1 MDCLIIGAGPAGL
14 TAATY
19 LARFKR
25 QVSIVHAGSSRARYI
40 PVSHNVPG
48 FPFGIGGT
56 ELLSKLRAQ
65 AEQFGVT
72 VESDRIERIE
82 EDASQF
88 VAHGAQ
94 KSWRAKRLILATGVV
109 DEQPKID
116 GLDEAIQRGIVRICA
131 ICDGFEAQDHR
142 IAVYGPLEQA
152 VRHATFLRTFSRRVT
167 AVSTLESAADCDTS
181 ADALRTIAAESGV
194 AIRTNPRELVLEQM
208 GCRFMFDGEDL
219 ERFDTVYPVLGARAQ
234 TQLAVELGAKVDASG
249 ELIVDRHMQTT
260 VKHVYAAG
268 DVVSGLN
275 QVSVAVGH
283 AAIAATA
290 IHNSLPGN
298 YL

>member
-25 QVSIVHAGSSRARYI
+25 RVSIVDAGSSRARYI

-48 FPFGIGGT
+48 FPFGIAGT
-56 ELLSKLRAQ
+56 ELLAKLRAQ

-72 VESDRIERIE
+72 VESDRIQRIE
-82 EDASQF
+82 RDDREF
-88 VAHGAQ
+88 VAHASQ
-94 KSWRAKRLILATGVV
+94 KQWRARRILLATGVV
-109 DEQPKID
+109 DEQPRID
-116 GLDEAIQRGIVRICA
+116 GLDDAIERGIVRICA

-142 IAVYGPLEQA
+142 IAVYGPMEQA
-152 VRHATFLRTFSRRVT
+152 VRHATFLRTFSRSVT
-167 AVSTLESAADCDTS
+167 AVSTKAESDTERLH
-181 ADALRTIAAESGV
+181 ALAAEAGIE
-194 AIRTNPRELVLEQM
+194 IRANPRQLALDET
-208 GCRFMFDGEDL
+208 GCEFVFDDEAV
-219 ERFDTVYPVLGARAQ
+219 ERFDTVYPVLGAKGQ
-234 TQLAVELGAKVDASG
+234 TQLAVELGAKVDATG
-249 ELIVDRHMQTT
+249 ELVVDRHMQTS
-260 VKHVYAAG
+260 VEHLYAAG

-290 IHNSLPGN
+290 IHNSLPSN

>member
-25 QVSIVHAGSSRARYI
+25 RVSIVDAGSSRARYI

-48 FPFGIGGT
+48 FPFGIAGT
-56 ELLSKLRAQ
+56 ELLAKLRAQ

-82 EDASQF
+82 RDDREF
-88 VAHGAQ
+88 VAHASQ
-94 KSWRAKRLILATGVV
+94 KQWRARRILLATGVV
-109 DEQPKID
+109 DEQPRID
-116 GLDEAIQRGIVRICA
+116 GLDDAIERGIVRICA

-142 IAVYGPLEQA
+142 IAVYGPMEQA
-152 VRHATFLRTFSRRVT
+152 VRHATFLRTFSRSVT
-167 AVSTLESAADCDTS
+167 AVSTKAESDTERLH
-181 ADALRTIAAESGV
+181 ALAAESGIE
-194 AIRTNPRELVLEQM
+194 IRANPRQLALDET
-208 GCRFMFDGEDL
+208 GCEFVFDDEAV
-219 ERFDTVYPVLGARAQ
+219 ERFDTVYPVLGAKGQ
-234 TQLAVELGAKVDASG
+234 TQLAVELGAKVDATG
-249 ELIVDRHMQTT
+249 ELVVDRHMQTS
-260 VKHVYAAG
+260 VEHLYAAG

-290 IHNSLPGN
+290 IHNSLPSN

>member
-25 QVSIVHAGSSRARYI
+25 RVSIVDAGSSRARYI

-48 FPFGIGGT
+48 FPFGIAGT
-56 ELLSKLRAQ
+56 ELLAKLRAQ

-82 EDASQF
+82 RDDREF
-88 VAHGAQ
+88 VAHASQ
-94 KSWRAKRLILATGVV
+94 KQWRARRILLATGVV
-109 DEQPKID
+109 DEQPRID
-116 GLDEAIQRGIVRICA
+116 GLDDAIERGIVRICA

-142 IAVYGPLEQA
+142 IAVYGPMEQA
-152 VRHATFLRTFSRRVT
+152 VRHANFLRTFSRSVT
-167 AVSTLESAADCDTS
+167 AVSTKPESDTERLH
-181 ADALRTIAAESGV
+181 ALAAESGIE
-194 AIRTNPRELVLEQM
+194 IRANPRQLALDET
-208 GCRFMFDGEDL
+208 GCEFVFDDEAV
-219 ERFDTVYPVLGARAQ
+219 ERFDTVYPVLGAKGQ
-234 TQLAVELGAKVDASG
+234 TQLAVELGARVDATG
-249 ELIVDRHMQTT
+249 ELVVDRHMQTT
-260 VKHVYAAG
+260 VEHLYAAG

-275 QVSVAVGH
+275 QASVAVGH

-290 IHNSLPGN
+290 IHNSLPSN

>member
-25 QVSIVHAGSSRARYI
+25 RVSIVDAGSSRARYI

-48 FPFGIGGT
+48 FPFGIAGT
-56 ELLSKLRAQ
+56 ELLAKLRAQ

-72 VESDRIERIE
+72 VESARIERIE
-82 EDASQF
+82 RDDREF
-88 VAHGAQ
+88 VAHASRKQ
-94 KSWRAKRLILATGVV
+94 WRARRILLATGVV
-109 DEQPKID
+109 DEQPRID
-116 GLDEAIQRGIVRICA
+116 GLDDAIERGIVRICA

-142 IAVYGPLEQA
+142 IAVYGPMEQA
-152 VRHATFLRTFSRRVT
+152 VRHATFLRTFSRSVT
-167 AVSTLESAADCDTS
+167 AVSTKVESDTERLH
-181 ADALRTIAAESGV
+181 ALAAESGIE
-194 AIRTNPRELVLEQM
+194 IRANPRQLALDET
-208 GCRFMFDGEDL
+208 GCEFVFDDEAV
-219 ERFDTVYPVLGARAQ
+219 ERFDTVYPVLGAKGQ
-234 TQLAVELGAKVDASG
+234 TQLAVELGAKVDATG
-249 ELIVDRHMQTT
+249 ELVVDRHMQTS
-260 VKHVYAAG
+260 VEHLYAAG

-290 IHNSLPGN
+290 IHNSLPSN

>member
-25 QVSIVHAGSSRARYI
+25 RVSIVDAGSSRARYI

-48 FPFGIGGT
+48 FPFGIAGT
-56 ELLSKLRAQ
+56 ELLAKLRAQ

-82 EDASQF
+82 RDDREF
-88 VAHGAQ
+88 VAHASQ
-94 KSWRAKRLILATGVV
+94 KQWRARRILLATGVV
-109 DEQPKID
+109 DEQPRID
-116 GLDEAIQRGIVRICA
+116 GLDDAIERGIVRICA

-142 IAVYGPLEQA
+142 IAVYGPMEQA
-152 VRHATFLRTFSRRVT
+152 VRHATFLRTFSRSVT
-167 AVSTLESAADCDTS
+167 AVSTKAESDTERLH
-181 ADALRTIAAESGV
+181 ALAAESGIE
-194 AIRTNPRELVLEQM
+194 IRANPRQLALDET
-208 GCRFMFDGEDL
+208 GCEFVFDDEAV
-219 ERFDTVYPVLGARAQ
+219 ERFDTVYPVLGAKGQ
-234 TQLAVELGAKVDASG
+234 TQLAVELGAKVDATG
-249 ELIVDRHMQTT
+249 ELVVDRHMQTS
-260 VKHVYAAG
+260 VEHLYAAG

>member
-25 QVSIVHAGSSRARYI
+25 RVSIVDAGSSRARYI

-48 FPFGIGGT
+48 FPFGIAGT
-56 ELLSKLRAQ
+56 ELLAKLRAQ

-72 VESDRIERIE
+72 VESDRIQRIE
-82 EDASQF
+82 RDDREF
-88 VAHGAQ
+88 VAHASQ
-94 KSWRAKRLILATGVV
+94 KQWRARRILLATGVV
-109 DEQPKID
+109 DEQPRID
-116 GLDEAIQRGIVRICA
+116 GLDDAIERGIVRICA

-142 IAVYGPLEQA
+142 IAVYGPMEQA
-152 VRHATFLRTFSRRVT
+152 VRHATFLRTFSRSVT
-167 AVSTLESAADCDTS
+167 AVSTKAESDTERLH
-181 ADALRTIAAESGV
+181 ALAAESGIE
-194 AIRTNPRELVLEQM
+194 IRANPRQLALDET
-208 GCRFMFDGEDL
+208 GCEFLFDDEAV
-219 ERFDTVYPVLGARAQ
+219 ERFDTVYPVLGAKGQ
-234 TQLAVELGAKVDASG
+234 TQLAVELGAKVDATG
-249 ELIVDRHMQTT
+249 ELVVDRHMQTS
-260 VKHVYAAG
+260 VEHLYAAG

-290 IHNSLPGN
+290 IHNSLPSN

>member
-25 QVSIVHAGSSRARYI
+25 RVSIVDAGSSRARYI

-48 FPFGIGGT
+48 FPFGIAGT
-56 ELLSKLRAQ
+56 ELLAKLRAQ

-72 VESDRIERIE
+72 VESDRIQRIE
-82 EDASQF
+82 RDDREF
-88 VAHGAQ
+88 VAHASQ
-94 KSWRAKRLILATGVV
+94 KQWRARRILLATGVV
-109 DEQPKID
+109 DEQPRID
-116 GLDEAIQRGIVRICA
+116 GLDDAIERGIVRICA

-142 IAVYGPLEQA
+142 IAVYGPMEQA
-152 VRHATFLRTFSRRVT
+152 VRHATFLRTFSRSVT
-167 AVSTLESAADCDTS
+167 AVSTKAESDTERLH
-181 ADALRTIAAESGV
+181 ALAAESGIE
-194 AIRTNPRELVLEQM
+194 IRANPRQLALDET
-208 GCRFMFDGEDL
+208 GCEFVFDDEAV
-219 ERFDTVYPVLGARAQ
+219 ERFDTVYPVLGAKGQ
-234 TQLAVELGAKVDASG
+234 TQLAVELGAKVDATG
-249 ELIVDRHMQTT
+249 ELVVDRHMQTS
-260 VKHVYAAG
+260 VEHLYAAG

>member
-25 QVSIVHAGSSRARYI
+25 RVSIVDAGSSRARYI
-40 PVSHNVPG
+40 RVSHNVPG
-48 FPFGIGGT
+48 FPFGIAGT
-56 ELLSKLRAQ
+56 ELLAKLRAQ

-82 EDASQF
+82 RDDREF
-88 VAHGAQ
+88 VAHASQ
-94 KSWRAKRLILATGVV
+94 KQWRARRILLATGVV
-109 DEQPKID
+109 DEQPRID
-116 GLDEAIQRGIVRICA
+116 GLDDAIERGIVRICA

-142 IAVYGPLEQA
+142 IAVYGPMEQA
-152 VRHATFLRTFSRRVT
+152 VRHATFLRTFSRSVT
-167 AVSTLESAADCDTS
+167 AVSTKAESDTERLH
-181 ADALRTIAAESGV
+181 ALAAESGIE
-194 AIRTNPRELVLEQM
+194 IRANPRQLALDET
-208 GCRFMFDGEDL
+208 GCEFLFDDEAV
-219 ERFDTVYPVLGARAQ
+219 ERFDTVYPVLGAKGQ
-234 TQLAVELGAKVDASG
+234 TQLAVELGAKVDATG
-249 ELIVDRHMQTT
+249 ELVVDRHMQTS
-260 VKHVYAAG
+260 VEHLYAAG

-290 IHNSLPGN
+290 IHNSLPSN

>member
-25 QVSIVHAGSSRARYI
+25 RVSIVDAGSSRARYI

-48 FPFGIGGT
+48 FPFGIAGT
-56 ELLSKLRAQ
+56 ELLAKLRAQ

-82 EDASQF
+82 RDDREF
-88 VAHGAQ
+88 VAHASQ
-94 KSWRAKRLILATGVV
+94 KQWRARRILLATGVV
-109 DEQPKID
+109 DEQPRID
-116 GLDEAIQRGIVRICA
+116 GLDDAIERGIVRICA

-142 IAVYGPLEQA
+142 IAVYGPMEQA
-152 VRHATFLRTFSRRVT
+152 VRHATFLRTFSRSVT
-167 AVSTLESAADCDTS
+167 AVSTEQSEADTERLH
-181 ADALRTIAAESGV
+181 ALAAESGIE
-194 AIRTNPRELVLEQM
+194 IRANPRQLALDET
-208 GCRFMFDGEDL
+208 GCEFVFDDEAV
-219 ERFDTVYPVLGARAQ
+219 ERFDTVYPVLGAKGQ
-234 TQLAVELGAKVDASG
+234 TQLAVELGAKVDATG
-249 ELIVDRHMQTT
+249 ELVVDRHMQTS
-260 VKHVYAAG
+260 VEHLYAAG

-290 IHNSLPGN
+290 IHNSLPSN

>member
-25 QVSIVHAGSSRARYI
+25 RVSIVDAGSSRARYI

-48 FPFGIGGT
+48 FPFGIAGT
-56 ELLSKLRAQ
+56 ELLAKLRAQ

-72 VESDRIERIE
+72 VESDRIQRIE
-82 EDASQF
+82 RDDREF
-88 VAHGAQ
+88 VAHASQ
-94 KSWRAKRLILATGVV
+94 KQWRARRILLATGVV
-109 DEQPKID
+109 DEQPRID
-116 GLDEAIQRGIVRICA
+116 GLDDAIERGIVRICA

-142 IAVYGPLEQA
+142 IAVYGPMEQA
-152 VRHATFLRTFSRRVT
+152 VRHATFLRTFSRSVT
-167 AVSTLESAADCDTS
+167 AVSTKAESDTERLH
-181 ADALRTIAAESGV
+181 ALAAESGIE
-194 AIRTNPRELVLEQM
+194 IRANPRQLALDET
-208 GCRFMFDGEDL
+208 GCEFVFDDESV
-219 ERFDTVYPVLGARAQ
+219 ERFDTVYPVLGAKGQ
-234 TQLAVELGAKVDASG
+234 TQLAVELGAKVDATG
-249 ELIVDRHMQTT
+249 ELVVDRHMQTS
-260 VKHVYAAG
+260 VEHLYAAG

>member
-25 QVSIVHAGSSRARYI
+25 RVSIVDAGSSRARYI

-48 FPFGIGGT
+48 FPFGIAGT
-56 ELLSKLRAQ
+56 ELLAKLRAQ

-72 VESDRIERIE
+72 VESDRIQRIE
-82 EDASQF
+82 RDDREF
-88 VAHGAQ
+88 VAHASQ
-94 KSWRAKRLILATGVV
+94 KQWRARRILLATGVV
-109 DEQPKID
+109 DEQPRID
-116 GLDEAIQRGIVRICA
+116 GLDDAIERGIVRICA

-142 IAVYGPLEQA
+142 IAVYGPMEQA
-152 VRHATFLRTFSRRVT
+152 VRHATFLRTFSRSVT
-167 AVSTLESAADCDTS
+167 AVSTKAESDTERLH
-181 ADALRTIAAESGV
+181 ALAAESGIE
-194 AIRTNPRELVLEQM
+194 IRANPRQLALDET
-208 GCRFMFDGEDL
+208 GCEFVFDDEAV
-219 ERFDTVYPVLGARAQ
+219 ERFDTVYPVLGAKGQ
-234 TQLAVELGAKVDASG
+234 TQLAVELGAKVDATG
-249 ELIVDRHMQTT
+249 ELVVDRHMQTS
-260 VKHVYAAG
+260 VEHLYAAG

-290 IHNSLPGN
+290 IHNSLPSN

>member
-25 QVSIVHAGSSRARYI
+25 RVSIVDAGSSRARYI

-48 FPFGIGGT
+48 FPFGIAGT
-56 ELLSKLRAQ
+56 ELLAKLRAQ

-72 VESDRIERIE
+72 VESARIERIE
-82 EDASQF
+82 RDDREF
-88 VAHGAQ
+88 VAHASQ
-94 KSWRAKRLILATGVV
+94 KQWRARRILLATGVV
-109 DEQPKID
+109 DEQPRID
-116 GLDEAIQRGIVRICA
+116 GLDDAIERGIVRICA

-142 IAVYGPLEQA
+142 IAVYGPMEQA
-152 VRHATFLRTFSRRVT
+152 VRHATFLRTFSRSVT
-167 AVSTLESAADCDTS
+167 AVSTKAESDTERLH
-181 ADALRTIAAESGV
+181 ALAAESGIE
-194 AIRTNPRELVLEQM
+194 IRANPRQLALDET
-208 GCRFMFDGEDL
+208 GCEFVFDDEAV
-219 ERFDTVYPVLGARAQ
+219 ERFDTVYPVLGAKGQ
-234 TQLAVELGAKVDASG
+234 TQLAVELGARVDATG
-249 ELIVDRHMQTT
+249 ELVVDRHMQTT
-260 VKHVYAAG
+260 VEHLYAAG

-290 IHNSLPGN
+290 IHNSLPSN

>member
-25 QVSIVHAGSSRARYI
+25 RVSIVDAGSSRARYI

-48 FPFGIGGT
+48 FPFGIAGT
-56 ELLSKLRAQ
+56 ELLAKLRAQ

-82 EDASQF
+82 RDDREF
-88 VAHGAQ
+88 VAHASQ
-94 KSWRAKRLILATGVV
+94 KQWRARRILLATGVV
-109 DEQPKID
+109 DEQPRID
-116 GLDEAIQRGIVRICA
+116 GLDDAIERGIVRICA

-142 IAVYGPLEQA
+142 IAVYGPMEQA
-152 VRHATFLRTFSRRVT
+152 VRHATFLRTFSRSVT
-167 AVSTLESAADCDTS
+167 AVSTKVESDTERLH
-181 ADALRTIAAESGV
+181 ALAAESGIE
-194 AIRTNPRELVLEQM
+194 IRANPRQLALDET
-208 GCRFMFDGEDL
+208 GCEFVFDDEAV
-219 ERFDTVYPVLGARAQ
+219 ERFDTVYPVLGAKGQ
-234 TQLAVELGAKVDASG
+234 TQLAVELGAKVDATG
-249 ELIVDRHMQTT
+249 ELVVDRHMQTS
-260 VKHVYAAG
+260 VEHLYAAG

-290 IHNSLPGN
+290 IHNSLPSN

>member
-25 QVSIVHAGSSRARYI
+25 RVSIVDAGSSRARYI

-48 FPFGIGGT
+48 FPFGIAGT
-56 ELLSKLRAQ
+56 ELLAKLRAQ

-72 VESDRIERIE
+72 VESDRIQRIE
-82 EDASQF
+82 RDDREF
-88 VAHGAQ
+88 VAHASQ
-94 KSWRAKRLILATGVV
+94 RQWRARHILLATGVV
-109 DEQPKID
+109 DEQPRID
-116 GLDEAIQRGIVRICA
+116 GLDDAIERGIVRICA

-142 IAVYGPLEQA
+142 IAVYGPMEQA
-152 VRHATFLRTFSRRVT
+152 VRHATFLRTFSRSVT
-167 AVSTLESAADCDTS
+167 AVSTKAESDTERLH
-181 ADALRTIAAESGV
+181 ALAAESGIE
-194 AIRTNPRELVLEQM
+194 IRANPRQLALDET
-208 GCRFMFDGEDL
+208 GCEFVFDDEAV
-219 ERFDTVYPVLGARAQ
+219 ERFDTVYPVLGAKGQ
-234 TQLAVELGAKVDASG
+234 TQLAVELGAKVDATG
-249 ELIVDRHMQTT
+249 ELVVDRHMQTS
-260 VKHVYAAG
+260 VEHLYAAG

-290 IHNSLPGN
+290 IHNSLPSN

>member
-25 QVSIVHAGSSRARYI
+25 RVSIVDAGSSRARYI

-48 FPFGIGGT
+48 FPFGIAGT
-56 ELLSKLRAQ
+56 ELLAKLRAQ

-72 VESDRIERIE
+72 VESDRIQRIE
-82 EDASQF
+82 RDDREF
-88 VAHGAQ
+88 VAHASQ
-94 KSWRAKRLILATGVV
+94 RQWRARHILLATGVV
-109 DEQPKID
+109 DEQPRID
-116 GLDEAIQRGIVRICA
+116 GLDDAIERGIVRICA

-142 IAVYGPLEQA
+142 IAVYGPMEQA
-152 VRHATFLRTFSRRVT
+152 VRHATFLRTFSRSVT
-167 AVSTLESAADCDTS
+167 AVSTKAESDTERLH
-181 ADALRTIAAESGV
+181 ALAAESGIE
-194 AIRTNPRELVLEQM
+194 IRANPRQLALDET
-208 GCRFMFDGEDL
+208 GCEFVFDDEAV
-219 ERFDTVYPVLGARAQ
+219 ERFDTVYPVLGAKGQ
-234 TQLAVELGAKVDASG
+234 TQLAVELGAKVDATG
-249 ELIVDRHMQTT
+249 ELVVDRHMQTS
-260 VKHVYAAG
+260 VEHLYAAG